1 MPPFYFKEVV
11 MIELS
16 VFYVHILAALYG
28 FTKRWQAAN
37 VWEGMLAGL
46 IFGLVFIIMWS
57 ITGQAAK
64 LLVPQQGYATWFT
77 RDTMSLLLVA
87 IPDFIFFYIFFLR
100 EKSSAKN
107 PHI

>member
-1 MPPFYFKEVV
+1 

-16 VFYVHILAALYG
+16 LFYIHILAALYG

-37 VWEGMLAGL
+37 ALEGMLAVL
-46 IFGLVFIIMWS
+46 IFGLVFVIMWS

-77 RDTMSLLLVA
+77 RDTMSLVLVA

-100 EKSSAKN
+100 EKPSMGN
-107 PHI
+107 RPVQPPL